1 MPLIALV
8 SAKSD
13 GVTTSAAAMALGSR
27 RPVLLA
33 ELDLAGGSL
42 RHGLLRDVPR
52 GAHRERLDRH
62 IGLHRLPQ
70 ADLARAG
77 EEVDFGPAVAQHFW
91 PMDDT
96 DNRVALPG
104 LLDPR
109 QAASLTSTWPALLQV
124 LRRSDAN
131 PDKRWDVIVDA
142 GRVVLDGGRLH
153 PVLSPAAVLRAAD
166 VVLVVART
174 TEASLALADPVVQA
188 LHTDLT
194 QHGSG
199 TRPLG
204 LLLLGSDFRVDDVQ
218 RNLETPVMGQLP
230 WDEASAAW
238 IERGGRMPR
247 ALGRGSRLIRAAG
260 QVLDPLRQHADQ
272 RRLHLQMRGGIT
284 APAAPTTP
292 PPPAPADN
300 TPLPTA
306 APLAPSPPPPA
317 PAPPAPAAAA
327 RMVQQFAQ
335 RERPHG

>member
-52 GAHRERLDRH
+52 GAARERLGRN

-70 ADLARAG
+70 ANLARAG
-77 EEVDFGPAVAQHFW
+77 EDADFSPQVAQQFW
-91 PMDDT
+91 PVDDT
-96 DNRVALPG
+96 NYRVALPG

-124 LRRSDAN
+124 LRRADLE
-131 PDKRWDVIVDA
+131 KRWDVIVDA

-153 PVLSPAAVLRAAD
+153 PVLSPALVLREAD
-166 VVLVVART
+166 IVLLVTRT
-174 TEASLALADPVVQA
+174 TDASLALADPVAQA
-188 LHTDLT
+188 LNNDLM
-194 QHGSG
+194 HNGAG
-199 TRPLG
+199 TRSLG
-204 LLLLGSDFRVDDVQ
+204 LLLLGTDVRRDEVQ
-218 RNLETPVMGQLP
+218 RSLETPVLGQLP

-247 ALGRGSRLIRAAG
+247 ALGRGSRLFRAAG
-260 QVLDPLRQHADQ
+260 EVLDPLRQHADR
-272 RRLHLQMRGGIT
+272 RRLHLQMR
-284 APAAPTTP
+284 AAPPEP
-292 PPPAPADN
+292 PASPAPA
-300 TPLPTA
+300 
-306 APLAPSPPPPA
+306 A
-317 PAPPAPAAAA
+317 PAPPAPPAPPSAPAA

-335 RERPHG
+335 REKHHG

>member
-52 GAHRERLDRH
+52 GAARERLDRH
-62 IGLHRLPQ
+62 IGLHHLAQ

-77 EEVDFGPAVAQHFW
+77 EDIDFGPAVAQHFW

-109 QAASLTSTWPALLQV
+109 QAASLTSTWPSLLQV
-124 LRRSDAN
+124 LRRSDAS
-131 PDKRWDVIVDA
+131 PEQRWDVIVDA
-142 GRVVLDGGRLH
+142 GRVVLEGGRLH
-153 PVLSPAAVLRAAD
+153 PVLSPALVLREAD
-166 VVLVVART
+166 VVLLVTRSTA
-174 TEASLALADPVVQA
+174 ASLALADPVAQA
-188 LHTDLT
+188 LHSDLMH
-194 QHGSG
+194 HGSG
-199 TRPLG
+199 TRSLG

-218 RNLETPVMGQLP
+218 RSLETPVFGQLP
-230 WDEASAAW
+230 WDEASAEW

-272 RRLHLQMRGGIT
+272 RRLHLQMRSAAPS
-284 APAAPTTP
+284 APAAPPAPATP
-292 PPPAPADN
+292 PPPAPAQ
-300 TPLPTA
+300 A
-306 APLAPSPPPPA
+306 APPPPPA
-317 PAPPAPAAAA
+317 PALSPPPAPAA

-335 RERPHG
+335 REKHHG